1 MKVKLN
7 EHFEKKTV
15 IYGSLAVLQNNY
27 LFVFQDP
34 DAPFPY
40 VFEQIGWP
48 TIKWIVTVGAIFA
61 LCTW

>member
-1 MKVKLN
+1 MNKL
-7 EHFEKKTV
+7 FIKKTV
-15 IYGSLAVLQNNY
+15 NNGSLALLKKQ
-27 LFVFQDP
+27 LPLCFQDP

-48 TIKWIVTVGAIFA
+48 AIKWIVTVGAIFA